1 MIDRHTER
9 LLAAR
14 LAAEQSRHRLPSV
27 SAGLVRRGTL
37 TWSGGRGS
45 IGGTTG
51 PTPDAEVQYRVG
63 SITKTFIAVAVLRLR
78 DEGSLD
84 LSDPLGRH
92 LDAPAASELTIGQ
105 LLAHTSGLR
114 AETPGPWWE
123 RTPGDPHRGIEGAL
137 GEDAGRLRPGARHH
151 YSNVGYALLGELIER
166 LVGAPWY
173 EVISQQ
179 LLAPL
184 GMNRTTLHP
193 EAPHAT
199 GFAVHPQADLLL
211 PEPEH
216 DAGVMAPAGQ
226 LWTTIADLSSWAG
239 FLAGQG
245 SGLID
250 PGTLAEMRVLHGVND
265 VPGRPWTSGY
275 GLGLQLW
282 NDDGRRSYGHT
293 GSMPGFFAMLQID
306 AVSGDAA
313 VAMANSTAGFGYAFT
328 GDLLQILADQEPLL
342 RPEWSPAAVADDV
355 AGLLGTWYRGP
366 VPFLVGVSRGVLEFR
381 VAGAGAPAFRF
392 SRSADGSWTGLD
404 DYYEGEQLTPLTDP
418 DGRVVALDLA
428 THTYT
433 RAPYD
438 PAAPVPGGVDP
449 GGWVPA
455 SAQT

>member
-1 MIDRHTER
+1 MIERHTER

-14 LAAEQSRHRLPSV
+14 LAEEQSRHRLPSV
-27 SAGLVRRGTL
+27 CAGLVRRGTL
-37 TWSGGRGS
+37 IWSGGRGS
-45 IGGTTG
+45 IGGTSG
-51 PTPDAEVQYRVG
+51 PTSDAEVQYRAG

-84 LSDPLGRH
+84 LSDPIGRY
-92 LDAPAASELTIGQ
+92 LAAPAASELTIGE

-123 RTPGDPHRGIEGAL
+123 RTPGGALRGIEEAL
-137 GEDAGRLRPGARHH
+137 GEDPGRLRPGARHH
-151 YSNVGYALLGELIER
+151 YSNVGYALLGKLIEER
-166 LVGAPWY
+166 AGAPWY

-184 GMNRTTLHP
+184 GMNRTTRRP
-193 EAPHAT
+193 EAPHAA
-199 GFAVHPQADLLL
+199 GFAVHPHADLLL
-211 PEPEH
+211 PEPEY
-216 DAGVMAPAGQ
+216 DAGFMAPAGQ
-226 LWTTIADLSSWAG
+226 LWTTVADLSSLAG
-239 FLAGQG
+239 FLAGPG
-245 SGLID
+245 NGLID

-282 NDDGRRSYGHT
+282 NDAGHRSYGHT

-306 AVSGDAA
+306 SASGDAA
-313 VAMANSTAGFGYAFT
+313 IAMANSTAGFGYGFT
-328 GDLLQILADQEPLL
+328 ADLLQILADQEPLL
-342 RPEWSPAAVADDV
+342 RREWSPVNVAPDV

-366 VPFLVGVSRGVLEFR
+366 VPFLVGVSAGVLEFR
-381 VAGAGAPAFRF
+381 VAGAAAPPFRF
-392 SRSADGSWTGLD
+392 SRGHDGTWTGLD
-404 DYYEGEQLTPLTDP
+404 DYYEGEPLTPVTGP

-428 THTYT
+428 SHTYT

-449 GGWVPA
+449 GGWLPA
-455 SAQT
+455 AAQT